1 MPYNTLIH
9 NKPMKLF
16 QYDKK
21 VWDDG
26 ETDRTWQFG
35 VINNRSLL
43 WVNYENPSS
52 LVHSNGGLHIL
63 LSFFTSSHLL
73 GADFQV
79 GKVGFSFN
87 FFTEYFEGW
96 KE

>member
-1 MPYNTLIH
+1 
-9 NKPMKLF
+9 
-16 QYDKK
+16 
-21 VWDDG
+21 
-26 ETDRTWQFG
+26 
-35 VINNRSLL
+35 
-43 WVNYENPSS
+43 VNYENPSA

-63 LSFFTSSHLL
+63 LSFFTSTSLF

-96 KE
+96 SD

>member
-1 MPYNTLIH
+1 MT
-9 NKPMKLF
+9 KLF

-21 VWDDG
+21 VWDND

-52 LVHSNGGLHIL
+52 LVHSNGGFHIM
-63 LSFFTSSHLL
+63 LSFFTSSSLF
-73 GADFQV
+73 GVDFQL
-79 GKVGFSFN
+79 GKVGLSFN
-87 FFTEYFEGW
+87 FFTEYFDGW
-96 KE
+96 QE